1 MTRILASDWLRGI
14 TELFRLQRR
23 YLSPRMTGRRTQ
35 VRREEVILAEDAD
48 MDCEAD
54 LGTTGS

>member
-1 MTRILASDWLRGI
+1 MVESDHVTWILA
-14 TELFRLQRR
+14 F
-23 YLSPRMTGRRTQ
+23 YLSPRMTGRRMQ